1 VLLVHY
7 LNRWFENK
15 IDRPSQALS
24 TKMTAGVFIPNHPAT
39 DCGEPMGTVTKAL
52 ELLDL
57 FTREQTLIGLSDLAR
72 LSGLNKATCFR
83 MMTEMQALGLVE
95 QTGPSKAYRLG
106 PAVLRLAA
114 LREAAVPTRDA
125 AMPVVQALARE
136 VGETAHLSH
145 IVGSNLRTLA
155 FAYSAA
161 HGTKVMMED
170 ADLLPFHAT
179 SSGLA
184 VLAFLPDAMVDSLLA
199 APLPAFTAATDVN
212 PTHIRARL
220 AMIRNAGW
228 SETHATFEADVR
240 SVAVPLFDATGA
252 CTGAIGIA
260 APAARVTPALHAQMV
275 TGLMRA
281 GSEITTLWGGQL
293 PPAVKAAWAP
303 AA

>member
-1 VLLVHY
+1 
-7 LNRWFENK
+7 
-15 IDRPSQALS
+15 
-24 TKMTAGVFIPNHPAT
+24 
-39 DCGEPMGTVTKAL
+39 MGTVTKAL

-57 FTREQTLIGLSDLAR
+57 FTREQALIGLSELAR
-72 LSGLNKATCFR
+72 QSGMNKATCFR

-95 QTGPSKAYRLG
+95 QAGASKAYRLG

-145 IVGSNLRTLA
+145 IVGTTLRTLA

-184 VLAFLPDAMVDSLLA
+184 VMAFLSDESVDSLLSG
-199 APLPAFTAATDVN
+199 PLPAFTAVTHTNPAQVRAQLAT
-212 PTHIRARL
+212 IRL
-220 AMIRNAGW
+220 TGW

-240 SVAVPLFDATGA
+240 SVAVPLFDASGG

-275 TGLMRA
+275 TSLMRA
-281 GSEITTLWGGQL
+281 GAEITALWGGRL
-293 PPAVKAAWAP
+293 PPALKDAWTTAA
-303 AA
+303 

>member
-1 VLLVHY
+1 MHGRGAY
-7 LNRWFENK
+7 PGK
-15 IDRPSQALS
+15 PCHS
-24 TKMTAGVFIPNHPAT
+24 TAN
-39 DCGEPMGTVTKAL
+39 PMGTVTKAL

-57 FTREQTLIGLSDLAR
+57 FTREQALIGLSDLAR
-72 LSGLNKATCFR
+72 QSGLNKATCFR

-95 QTGPSKAYRLG
+95 QAGASKAYRLG

-145 IVGSNLRTLA
+145 IVGRTLRTLA

-184 VLAFLPDAMVDSLLA
+184 VMAYLPDAVVDSLLA
-199 APLPAFTAATDVN
+199 QALPKFAVATETS
-212 PTHIRARL
+212 PARIRAQL
-220 AMIRNAGW
+220 AKIRATGW

-260 APAARVTPALHAQMV
+260 APAARVTPALHARMV
-275 TGLMRA
+275 TALTRA
-281 GSEITTLWGGQL
+281 GTDITTLWGGQ
-293 PPAVKAAWAP
+293 PPSALKALWA

>member
-1 VLLVHY
+1 
-7 LNRWFENK
+7 
-15 IDRPSQALS
+15 
-24 TKMTAGVFIPNHPAT
+24 MTAGASILNHPANHY
-39 DCGEPMGTVTKAL
+39 GKPMGTVTKAL

-57 FTREQTLIGLSDLAR
+57 FTRERDLIGLSDLAR

-83 MMTEMQALGLVE
+83 MMTEMQGLGLVE
-95 QTGPSKAYRLG
+95 QVTLSKAYRLG

-125 AMPVVQALARE
+125 AMPVVQALARA

-145 IVGSNLRTLA
+145 IVGPTLRTLA

-170 ADLLPFHAT
+170 ADILPFHAT

-184 VLAFLPDAMVDSLLA
+184 VMAFLPDDTVDSLLA
-199 APLPAFTAATDVN
+199 APLPAFTAATDTN
-212 PTHIRARL
+212 PAHIRTQL
-220 AMIRNAGW
+220 AMIRTTGW

-240 SVAVPLFDATGA
+240 SVAVPLFDATGT

-275 TGLMRA
+275 SGLMRA
-281 GSEITTLWGGQL
+281 GREITALWGGQL
-293 PPAVKAAWAP
+293 PPALKALWAT

>member
-1 VLLVHY
+1 
-7 LNRWFENK
+7 
-15 IDRPSQALS
+15 
-24 TKMTAGVFIPNHPAT
+24 MTPPLIAAN
-39 DCGEPMGTVTKAL
+39 PMGTVTKAL

-57 FTREQTLIGLSDLAR
+57 FTREQALIGLSDLAR
-72 LSGLNKATCFR
+72 QSGLNKATCFR
-83 MMTEMQALGLVE
+83 MMSEMQALGLVE
-95 QTGPSKAYRLG
+95 QHGPSKAYRLG
-106 PAVLRLAA
+106 PAVLRFAA

-145 IVGSNLRTLA
+145 IVGPTLRTLA

-184 VLAFLPDAMVDSLLA
+184 VMAYLPDATVDSLLA
-199 APLPAFTAATDVN
+199 APLAAFTPATDTN
-212 PTHIRARL
+212 PAQIRAHL
-220 AMIRNAGW
+220 AMVRNTGW
-228 SETHATFEADVR
+228 SETQATFEADVR
-240 SVAVPLFDATGA
+240 SVAVPLFDASGT

-260 APAARVTPALHAQMV
+260 APAARVTSALHARMV
-275 TGLMRA
+275 ASLMRA
-281 GSEITTLWGGQL
+281 GAEITSLWGGQL
-293 PPAVKAAWAP
+293 PPTLKAAWAT

>member
-1 VLLVHY
+1 
-7 LNRWFENK
+7 
-15 IDRPSQALS
+15 
-24 TKMTAGVFIPNHPAT
+24 
-39 DCGEPMGTVTKAL
+39 MGTVTKAL

-57 FTREQTLIGLSDLAR
+57 FTRERSQIGLSELAR

-83 MMTEMQALGLVE
+83 MMTEMQGLGLVE
-95 QTGPSKAYRLG
+95 QAGPSKAYRLG

-136 VGETAHLSH
+136 VGETAHLSYL
-145 IVGSNLRTLA
+145 VGPTLRTLA
-155 FAYSAA
+155 FAYSSA

-184 VLAFLPDAMVDSLLA
+184 VLAFLPDAAVDSHLA
-199 APLPAFTAATDVN
+199 QALPKYTAATDTN
-212 PTHIRARL
+212 PAQIRAQL
-220 AMIRNAGW
+220 AVIRHTGW

-275 TGLMRA
+275 TALRRA
-281 GSEITTLWGGQL
+281 GTDITALWGGQ
-293 PPAVKAAWAP
+293 PPAALKALWAT

>member
-1 VLLVHY
+1 
-7 LNRWFENK
+7 
-15 IDRPSQALS
+15 
-24 TKMTAGVFIPNHPAT
+24 MTPPLIAAN
-39 DCGEPMGTVTKAL
+39 PMGTVTKAL

-57 FTREQTLIGLSDLAR
+57 FTREQALIGLSDLAR
-72 LSGLNKATCFR
+72 QSGLNKATCFR
-83 MMTEMQALGLVE
+83 MMSEMQALGLVE
-95 QTGPSKAYRLG
+95 QHGPSKAYRLG

-145 IVGSNLRTLA
+145 IVGPTLRTLA

-184 VLAFLPDAMVDSLLA
+184 VMAYLPDATVDSLLA
-199 APLPAFTAATDVN
+199 APLAAFTPATDTN
-212 PTHIRARL
+212 PAQIRAHL
-220 AMIRNAGW
+220 AMVRNTGW
-228 SETHATFEADVR
+228 SETQATFEADVR
-240 SVAVPLFDATGA
+240 SVAVPLFDASGT

-260 APAARVTPALHAQMV
+260 APAARVTPALHARMV
-275 TGLMRA
+275 ASLMRA
-281 GSEITTLWGGQL
+281 GAEITSLWGGQL
-293 PPAVKAAWAP
+293 PPTLKAAWAT

>member
-1 VLLVHY
+1 MHGRGAY
-7 LNRWFENK
+7 PGKPCQSMAN
-15 IDRPSQALS
+15 
-24 TKMTAGVFIPNHPAT
+24 
-39 DCGEPMGTVTKAL
+39 PMGTVTKAL

-57 FTREQTLIGLSDLAR
+57 FTREQALIGLSDLAR
-72 LSGLNKATCFR
+72 QSGLNKATCFR
-83 MMTEMQALGLVE
+83 MMTEMQSLGLVE
-95 QTGPSKAYRLG
+95 QTGASKAYRLG

-145 IVGSNLRTLA
+145 IVGPTLRTLA
-155 FAYSAA
+155 FAYSSA

-184 VLAFLPDAMVDSLLA
+184 VLAFLPDAAVDSHLA
-199 APLPAFTAATDVN
+199 QALPKYTAATDTN
-212 PTHIRARL
+212 PAHIRAQL
-220 AMIRNAGW
+220 AMIRNTGW

-240 SVAVPLFDATGA
+240 SVAVPLFDACGI

-260 APAARVTPALHAQMV
+260 APAARVTPALHARMV
-275 TGLMRA
+275 TALMRA
-281 GSEITTLWGGQL
+281 GADITTLWGGQL
-293 PPAVKAAWAP
+293 PPALKSLWAAA
-303 AA
+303 

>member
-1 VLLVHY
+1 MEWRG
-7 LNRWFENK
+7 N
-15 IDRPSQALS
+15 LS
-24 TKMTAGVFIPNHPAT
+24 RKTLPNAGK
-39 DCGEPMGTVTKAL
+39 PMGTVTKAL

-57 FTREQTLIGLSDLAR
+57 FTREQPQIGLSDLAR
-72 LSGLNKATCFR
+72 QSGLNKATCFR

-95 QTGPSKAYRLG
+95 QITLSKAYRLG

-125 AMPVVQALARE
+125 AMPVVQSLARE
-136 VGETAHLSH
+136 TGETAHLSH
-145 IVGSNLRTLA
+145 IVGPTLRTLA
-155 FAYSAA
+155 FAYSSA

-184 VLAFLPDAMVDSLLA
+184 VMAFLPDAHVDSLLS
-199 APLPAFTAATDVN
+199 APLPAYTATTDTN
-212 PTHIRARL
+212 PTHIRAQL
-220 AMIRNAGW
+220 AMIRNTGW

-275 TGLMRA
+275 TGVMRA
-281 GSEITTLWGGQL
+281 GSEITALWGGQL
-293 PPAVKAAWAP
+293 PPALKTLWAP